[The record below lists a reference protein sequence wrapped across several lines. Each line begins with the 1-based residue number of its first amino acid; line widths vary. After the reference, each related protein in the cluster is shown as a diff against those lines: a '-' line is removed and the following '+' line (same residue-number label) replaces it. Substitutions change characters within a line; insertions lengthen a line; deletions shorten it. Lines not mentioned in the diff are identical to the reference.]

1 MRLIPACLSLAMLV
15 ACAEGAEDGSQAQ
28 DTTPSAQDEELTY
41 SEDAL
46 VVDFGEDGEESWYAV
61 NDTVMGGVSDGDVSF
76 GENSMVFEGAVS
88 TDNNG
93 GFASV
98 RSPQDETDLSMYSR
112 VLIRLKSE
120 GQPFSMVIADSPL
133 WYANQFK
140 YDIVT
145 SDEDWSTIEILF
157 EDFEEYTLM
166 TGYPEPTGAILTSE
180 DAEEVIHM
188 ELMSKQFEDGDFR
201 LEVDY
206 IAFD

>member
-1 MRLIPACLSLAMLV
+1 MRLRTSFLALAMLT
-15 ACAEGAEDGSQAQ
+15 ACDESAKDGSDQ
-28 DTTPSAQDEELTY
+28 DATSAAGDEEPTY
-41 SEDAL
+41 GEDAML
-46 VVDFGEDGEESWYAV
+46 IDFGEDGESSWFAV
-61 NDTVMGGVSDGDVSF
+61 NDTVMGGVSSGDVIF
-76 GENSMVFEGAVS
+76 DENSMVFEGAVS

-112 VLIRLKSE
+112 VLIRMKSE

-140 YDIVT
+140 YDIT
-145 SDEDWSTIEILF
+145 TPDEGWNTIEIPF

-166 TGYPEPTGAILTSE
+166 TGYPEPTGVVMTAD
-180 DAEEVIHM
+180 DAEEVIHI